1 VQGTTEIRQ
10 EDENEVRNDGMM
22 KASGRGD
29 LDFSAL
35 ILLMEEL
42 AGIKEPFKS

>member
-1 VQGTTEIRQ
+1 
-10 EDENEVRNDGMM
+10 MM
-22 KASGRGD
+22 KGTGRGE

-42 AGIKEPFKS
+42 AGIKEPYKSS